1 MKKILAVVAAAIMMT
16 GFSPAQA
23 ETGYRYWSFWL
34 NNNGWEMAQ
43 EGAGTLIPRDGDVQ
57 GWRFI
62 TTGSDTSTDFAPRST
77 ETFTDICGQ
86 FKAAPGKVR
95 VALILDFGDLEDL
108 QDNQC
113 VVINEGDSSLM
124 ALSSL
129 YSVRDEGGMVC
140 GINSLPAT
148 GCGEEVEITPI
159 PTEVSQDKLPYI
171 TMGFLAVLLV
181 LMLLAGRKRSGKNK

>member
-1 MKKILAVVAAAIMMT
+1 MLVAVAAIMML
-16 GFSPAQA
+16 GISPAQA

-43 EGAGTLIPRDGDVQ
+43 EGVGTLIPHDGDVQ
-57 GWRFI
+57 GWRYI
-62 TTGSDTSTDFAPRST
+62 TTGADTTVDFAPRST

-124 ALSSL
+124 ALSAL
-129 YSVRDEGGMVC
+129 YSVRDEAGMVC

-148 GCGEEVEITPI
+148 GCGEEVEITA
-159 PTEVSQDKLPYI
+159 TEQPKDNLPYI
-171 TMGFLAVLLV
+171 TIGVLAVLLA
-181 LMLLAGRKRSGKNK
+181 LIAWSMIRAEYRGSRK